1 MVDRDRRNHLQELG
15 PGGECVSTA
24 TWNAL
29 LAAGVL
35 SVAVVLVMHFA
46 VNIPSADEWSSVIP
60 LVDSAVH
67 GTLTLSELWT
77 QHFNESHLLIPNAIF
92 AAVGVFGSFN
102 TRILILLSAIVQGSD
117 LGCPPCG
124 VQGLLRTGPD
134 DFPGGPSGRR
144 VVRPGDIDN
153 ALWGFQIQLSLTQFF
168 VILMLLCMFVSRG
181 RQPWKE
187 WAFAAAMSVGSL
199 RRVPPSRA
207 SWHGQWGSWSCCG
220 FAVREHRSIV
230 ATC

>member
-1 MVDRDRRNHLQELG
+1 MRKY
-15 PGGECVSTA
+15 A

-92 AAVGVFGSFN
+92 AAVGCSGASTRGS
-102 TRILILLSAIVQGSD
+102 
-117 LGCPPCG
+117 
-124 VQGLLRTGPD
+124 
-134 DFPGGPSGRR
+134 
-144 VVRPGDIDN
+144 
-153 ALWGFQIQLSLTQFF
+153 
-168 VILMLLCMFVSRG
+168 
-181 RQPWKE
+181 
-187 WAFAAAMSVGSL
+187 
-199 RRVPPSRA
+199 
-207 SWHGQWGSWSCCG
+207 
-220 FAVREHRSIV
+220 
-230 ATC
+230 